1 MAKQIIIQH
10 SRRCNVAA
18 KDAAV
23 MAECERIENAMW
35 PDSPERKPIEFEHR
49 ILGRVDIS
57 SCCD

>member
-18 KDAAV
+18 KDANF
-23 MAECERIENAMW
+23 MAACERIENAMW
-35 PDSPERKPIEFEHR
+35 PDSPERAPIAFEHR

-57 SCCD
+57 ACCD

>member
-1 MAKQIIIQH
+1 MANQIIIQH

-18 KDAAV
+18 KEADI

-35 PDSPERKPIEFEHR
+35 PDSPERKPIAFEHR
-49 ILGRVDIS
+49 ILGTFDIS

>member
-1 MAKQIIIQH
+1 MALQFIIQH

-18 KDAAV
+18 KDAAI

-35 PDSPERKPIEFEHR
+35 RDSPERKPIAFEHR
-49 ILGRVDIS
+49 ILGTIDIS